1 MGKQSLFKK
10 NVLDIKDNKSWLHNV
25 YVVYF
30 IFIIALGDLYYL
42 MVSQSWFYMTLFIL
56 VGFLTSFFSKNMV
69 VILCIALTIT
79 NVLKMALTGVREGFE
94 ESDKLAEEASPV
106 TTATTEAPSATTG
119 APSAKKTKQPTYTNP
134 PSKQPFTTGSDDETT
149 PTATTGAPSATTGAP
164 SVTKGASTSTKE
176 ASTKGASTAT
186 TSATVTTAPVQGF
199 TDGVYTTEGDMEYK
213 KAYNEKEIIT
223 NQEKIMKNLNKY
235 KPLLETI
242 NSITKNIAVFK
253 S

>member
-25 YVVYF
+25 YVLYF

-42 MVSQSWFYMTLFIL
+42 MVSHSWFYMTLFIL
-56 VGFLTSFFSKNMV
+56 IGFLTSFFSKNMV

-94 ESDKLAEEASPV
+94 ESDKMTEEASEV
-106 TTATTEAPSATTG
+106 TTATTDAPSATTG
-119 APSAKKTKQPTYTNP
+119 APSAKKNKQPTYTNP

-164 SVTKGASTSTKE
+164 SA
-176 ASTKGASTAT
+176 TKGASTAT
-186 TSATVTTAPVQGF
+186 TSATETTAPVQGF

-223 NQEKIMKNLNKY
+223 NQEKIMKKMNKY